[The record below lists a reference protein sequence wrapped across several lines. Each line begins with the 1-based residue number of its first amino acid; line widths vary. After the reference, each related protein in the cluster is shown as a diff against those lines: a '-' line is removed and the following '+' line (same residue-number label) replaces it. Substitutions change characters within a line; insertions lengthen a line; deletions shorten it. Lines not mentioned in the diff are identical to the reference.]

1 MLTSAGLHCCSLF
14 GSMLMQVFACAIV
27 VMCSTAAKRP
37 RHVLPGDSF
46 DCGICLEPM
55 IRHIFQCSTGHSFCE
70 SCLEKI
76 RRSDNTC
83 PECKQ
88 CIPSSPPRNFS
99 MERMAGECNFPCRFG
114 CGTVARPEEL
124 REHEYR
130 CDKAPLACPCN
141 GCAYRLPSSHMKKHL
156 LEKHQCEP
164 TNMTDGG
171 LFRCKETSWHVTF
184 DCAPGWY
191 LSNTLLDSENA
202 ALLICDCATVD
213 DNFVMKLLHFTQA
226 YKCTVTWKRG
236 EMHGLRVTLPSRR
249 LADIAMVHNFV
260 VPLTMC
266 EPFFETWD
274 NGILECTC
282 VVSVEPITAQE
293 VA

>member
-1 MLTSAGLHCCSLF
+1 M
-14 GSMLMQVFACAIV
+14 
-27 VMCSTAAKRP
+27 R
-37 RHVLPGDSF
+37 DSP
-46 DCGICLEPM
+46 LY
-55 IRHIFQCSTGHSFCE
+55 SW
-70 SCLEKI
+70 
-76 RRSDNTC
+76 
-83 PECKQ
+83 
-88 CIPSSPPRNFS
+88 
-99 MERMAGECNFPCRFG
+99 
-114 CGTVARPEEL
+114 
-124 REHEYR
+124 
-130 CDKAPLACPCN
+130 KAP
-141 GCAYRLPSSHMKKHL
+141 KKQNSNDSYTLIDH
-156 LEKHQCEP
+156 
-164 TNMTDGG
+164 GAIG
-171 LFRCKETSWHVTF
+171 LNCIGDIRYTF

-236 EMHGLRVTLPSRR
+236 EMHGLCVTLPSRR